1 MDLLEWKSK
10 NKGKKQKCPYCR
22 SVLTSS
28 ELDKGKCNHC
38 GGFFNQMLL
47 GTQVY
52 SPDWKTYR

>member
-1 MDLLEWKSK
+1 MNISRLTKM
-10 NKGKKQKCPYCR
+10 QKCPYCR